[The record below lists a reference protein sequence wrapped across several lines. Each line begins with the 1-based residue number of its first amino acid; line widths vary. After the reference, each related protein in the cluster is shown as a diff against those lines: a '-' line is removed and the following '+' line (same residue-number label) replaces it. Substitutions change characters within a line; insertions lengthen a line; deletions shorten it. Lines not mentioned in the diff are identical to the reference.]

1 MLGGITN
8 SAYKVDGK
16 WLFTA
21 ACQTRN
27 WVLSKVIVLQGSKQ
41 TEGAPQHAAEPLDSL
56 PQELQALGACVS

>member
-21 ACQTRN
+21 ACHTRN
-27 WVLSKVIVLQGSKQ
+27 WVLSKVIMLQGSKQ